1 MAELM
6 DNIIACILGLKN
18 INNINYWKNE
28 LELKN
33 YFGFFISIK
42 ISKSKKLN
50 EYPEDIY
57 GCLGWWEKDYNIV
70 EYEKFYN
77 QIFDICKNIIKEDKR
92 SKSFPFSLVQ
102 TSDTIIEFDLM
113 KFPII
118 EILNNNIENNKDIIQ
133 NGIFNND
140 KYGLIIQSKNKTATY
155 LPGVFKKNYWKEITK
170 SISNKAGVSDFEI
183 KESKFKVYKI
193 DQFKKQ
199 IIEIINFDYLK
210 QYLQTILDFLNN
222 CCKLKDFPI
231 PYEIK
236 DFNNIINNQKE
247 LIRNLSVIDCI
258 MKFEFFNKEEKII
271 NIFESIMIY
280 YSEYLKKKLLNKN
293 IYDQEINEYLMTI
306 FNNKRLISNNKNLL
320 FLINILKSTKIN
332 YEKLIS
338 IKDEDFFLPQA
349 LIYITKTNQTTPK
362 IIQLFYNDKLL
373 NFLLNLQ
380 EINNENIFKINWNIQ
395 WIFQLINKNLVIFEI
410 NIFKILIKKMKEF
423 YFLNKGLKNMET
435 NVIVVYFEALS
446 FLIVLLKIKNSF
458 IEKLTNLNDIYLE
471 LFCYLLKFR
480 YDKKNGFLIFR
491 DKSIRLDITS
501 HFLNSIHNFIIMS

>member
-183 KESKFKVYKI
+183 KE
-193 DQFKKQ
+193 
-199 IIEIINFDYLK
+199 
-210 QYLQTILDFLNN
+210 
-222 CCKLKDFPI
+222 
-231 PYEIK
+231 
-236 DFNNIINNQKE
+236 
-247 LIRNLSVIDCI
+247 
-258 MKFEFFNKEEKII
+258 
-271 NIFESIMIY
+271 
-280 YSEYLKKKLLNKN
+280 
-293 IYDQEINEYLMTI
+293 
-306 FNNKRLISNNKNLL
+306 
-320 FLINILKSTKIN
+320 
-332 YEKLIS
+332 
-338 IKDEDFFLPQA
+338 
-349 LIYITKTNQTTPK
+349 
-362 IIQLFYNDKLL
+362 
-373 NFLLNLQ
+373 
-380 EINNENIFKINWNIQ
+380 
-395 WIFQLINKNLVIFEI
+395 
-410 NIFKILIKKMKEF
+410 
-423 YFLNKGLKNMET
+423 
-435 NVIVVYFEALS
+435 
-446 FLIVLLKIKNSF
+446 
-458 IEKLTNLNDIYLE
+458 
-471 LFCYLLKFR
+471 
-480 YDKKNGFLIFR
+480 
-491 DKSIRLDITS
+491 
-501 HFLNSIHNFIIMS
+501 